1 MSISLPQFNH
11 GYTYGQP
18 KRGGLLQGKLTR
30 VYVPQRR
37 YIVISSHIGS
47 PGSTVTQIAFS
58 PRQNLIAWTDSEGV
72 FTRWPKPIPDTLPDP
87 IKQSIVTNSSA
98 TTQVKPKASINLF
111 GDGGDDLLGAL
122 GNDPFEVDL
131 DEAMLD
137 DNWIVDDMDGAL
149 NDEPEVTKTSNG
161 FVKEMGGQAR
171 LSRTILELT
180 LPSAASKHNE
190 GSTAFPAWVNADGTQ
205 EEVSR

>member
-1 MSISLPQFNH
+1 MIF
-11 GYTYGQP
+11 
-18 KRGGLLQGKLTR
+18 
-30 VYVPQRR
+30 
-37 YIVISSHIGS
+37 SHIGN

-111 GDGGDDLLGAL
+111 GDGGDDVSTAL
-122 GNDPFEVDL
+122 ENDPFEVDL

-149 NDEPEVTKTSNG
+149 NDEVEVTKTSNG
-161 FVKEMGGQAR
+161 FVKEMGGQAH
-171 LSRTILELT
+171 LSRMILELT
-180 LPSAASKHNE
+180 FPSAASKHNE
-190 GSTAFPAWVNADGTQ
+190 GSTALPAWFNAHGTQ